1 MQTPIGSASSAT
13 TSTFAGTSSLK
24 AQLLHSLATGIEY
37 RHEFVEEKVRTG
49 LAVQAKSIREQRGM
63 TQAELAKA
71 LHKSQS
77 WVSRL
82 EDPNK
87 AIPTVP
93 TLLLFAR
100 AFDVDLDVRFA
111 RFSQMLHRL
120 SRLTPEGFQ
129 VPSFTDEYETG
140 TLEVSTGDKHLE
152 SGQHGQ
158 IREVTVGAAYQ
169 QPLTRVSCLQAPA

>member
-1 MQTPIGSASSAT
+1 
-13 TSTFAGTSSLK
+13 
-24 AQLLHSLATGIEY
+24 
-37 RHEFVEEKVRTG
+37 
-49 LAVQAKSIREQRGM
+49 M

-71 LHKSQS
+71 LNKSQS

-93 TLLLFAR
+93 TLLLLAR

-111 RFSQMLHRL
+111 PFSQMLHRL

-140 TLEVSTGDKHLE
+140 TLDASTSDMHLE
-152 SGQHGQ
+152 SGQNVP
-158 IREVTVGAAYQ
+158 IREITTVGAASQ
-169 QPLTRVSCLQAPA
+169 EFVTSGSLLHK